1 MSWEVE
7 DKQAAVT
14 AAGVVVLHTVI
25 FVGRLFFFCCSKSA
39 CNQQLLKW
47 WESENAEGRERE
59 WGRKKNIKEH
69 NYNEISLRSS

>member
-7 DKQAAVT
+7 DKQAA
-14 AAGVVVLHTVI
+14 GVVVLQTVV
-25 FVGRLFFFCCSKSA
+25 FVGRFFCCCSKSA

-59 WGRKKNIKEH
+59 WERKKNIKEH